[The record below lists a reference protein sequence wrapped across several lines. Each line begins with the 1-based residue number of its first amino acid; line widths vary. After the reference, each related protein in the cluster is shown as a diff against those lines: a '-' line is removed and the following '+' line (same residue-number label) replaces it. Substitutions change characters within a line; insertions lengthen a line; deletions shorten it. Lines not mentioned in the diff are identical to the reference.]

1 MKKLFLFLAV
11 LIAGSASQTALATEI
26 GDTLVLE
33 KVDKVRIETR
43 DTVQRIVINGV
54 KDDPYFHYS
63 QRISIPDTSAVRRK
77 MPNLKDFN
85 KVVIK
90 GNDDGKTPKVEG
102 SAHLYV
108 GMGTMTGAPDGYSL
122 WPAFEFGVGGTA
134 DWHPFGKKNVWSTGL
149 LLGFRTCHVKSNRYL
164 AKDDMGVVSFV
175 PYDAATQKKTHS
187 SLSIFS
193 LQVPLTPI
201 NADGREVGGVTMRPS
216 SVQADVQL
224 ARGLTKKV
232 VSIKA
237 VTAGAMHKGLV
248 LSGVKVDPV
257 KIEIAGNEE
266 TLAQITS
273 VDTEPVNLSDIGKS
287 TTRKTKLVLPE
298 GVTVTNREVTV
309 YLDIKSAEEPQDNS
323 QQVKL

>member
-193 LQVPLTPI
+193 LQVPLLYTHYFDAKCKWMLSVGALVNFNVSTRANRYYTFNDEEYDVSTSGLGQRPVPI
-201 NADGREVGGVTMRPS
+201 EPTVIFDAPYIPPLYCRYSPMTFFKDGRGPKMH
-216 SVQADVQL
+216 QL
-224 ARGLTKKV
+224 SFG
-232 VSIKA
+232 ICF
-237 VTAGAMHKGLV
+237 
-248 LSGVKVDPV
+248 
-257 KIEIAGNEE
+257 
-266 TLAQITS
+266 
-273 VDTEPVNLSDIGKS
+273 
-287 TTRKTKLVLPE
+287 
-298 GVTVTNREVTV
+298 
-309 YLDIKSAEEPQDNS
+309 
-323 QQVKL
+323 

>member
-1 MKKLFLFLAV
+1 M
-11 LIAGSASQTALATEI
+11 I
-26 GDTLVLE
+26 G
-33 KVDKVRIETR
+33 
-43 DTVQRIVINGV
+43 
-54 KDDPYFHYS
+54 
-63 QRISIPDTSAVRRK
+63 
-77 MPNLKDFN
+77 
-85 KVVIK
+85 
-90 GNDDGKTPKVEG
+90 
-102 SAHLYV
+102 YV
-108 GMGTMTGAPDGYSL
+108 GLSGNGTD
-122 WPAFEFGVGGTA
+122 
-134 DWHPFGKKNVWSTGL
+134 
-149 LLGFRTCHVKSNRYL
+149 
-164 AKDDMGVVSFV
+164 
-175 PYDAATQKKTHS
+175 
-187 SLSIFS
+187 FS

>member
-11 LIAGSASQTALATEI
+11 LIAGSASQADATEI

-102 SAHLYV
+102 SASVCWYGHD
-108 GMGTMTGAPDGYSL
+108 DGSSRRL
-122 WPAFEFGVGGTA
+122 FVVARLRKFGVGGTA

-149 LLGFRTCHVKSNRYL
+149 LLGFRY
-164 AKDDMGVVSFV
+164 
-175 PYDAATQKKTHS
+175 AT
-187 SLSIFS
+187 
-193 LQVPLTPI
+193 
-201 NADGREVGGVTMRPS
+201 
-216 SVQADVQL
+216 
-224 ARGLTKKV
+224 
-232 VSIKA
+232 
-237 VTAGAMHKGLV
+237 
-248 LSGVKVDPV
+248 
-257 KIEIAGNEE
+257 
-266 TLAQITS
+266 
-273 VDTEPVNLSDIGKS
+273 
-287 TTRKTKLVLPE
+287 
-298 GVTVTNREVTV
+298 
-309 YLDIKSAEEPQDNS
+309 
-323 QQVKL
+323 

>member
-1 MKKLFLFLAV
+1 MIGALQNLVRRNLAAKILCFLVA
-11 LIAGSASQTALATEI
+11 
-26 GDTLVLE
+26 LVLWGYVMNE
-33 KVDKVRIETR
+33 QNPSIEGSFTVPLTVMNAPEGYKVSQATGAVKLKVRGPRSMFVNAAEEDFSAYVDLDNASDGRKAYKVHTNMPQGFELVEVQPETVEVTLDRIETR
-43 DTVQRIVINGV
+43 QFQAELIVTGATAPGTTV
-54 KDDPYFHYS
+54 
-63 QRISIPDTSAVRRK
+63 A
-77 MPNLKDFN
+77 
-85 KVVIK
+85 KVTQSTTTV
-90 GNDDGKTPKVEG
+90 NVEG
-102 SAHLYV
+102 PKSLLDEVNRVIGYV
-108 GMGTMTGAPDGYSL
+108 GLSGNGTD
-122 WPAFEFGVGGTA
+122 
-134 DWHPFGKKNVWSTGL
+134 
-149 LLGFRTCHVKSNRYL
+149 
-164 AKDDMGVVSFV
+164 
-175 PYDAATQKKTHS
+175 
-187 SLSIFS
+187 FS

-232 VSIKA
+232 VNIKA
-237 VTAGAMHKGLV
+237 VTAGEMHKGLV

>member
-122 WPAFEFGVGGTA
+122 WP
-134 DWHPFGKKNVWSTGL
+134 P
-149 LLGFRTCHVKSNRYL
+149 
-164 AKDDMGVVSFV
+164 
-175 PYDAATQKKTHS
+175 S
-187 SLSIFS
+187 SLA
-193 LQVPLTPI
+193 LAV
-201 NADGREVGGVTMRPS
+201 RPTGIL
-216 SVQADVQL
+216 L
-224 ARGLTKKV
+224 ARRT
-232 VSIKA
+232 S
-237 VTAGAMHKGLV
+237 GA
-248 LSGVKVDPV
+248 PV
-257 KIEIAGNEE
+257 FSWA
-266 TLAQITS
+266 S
-273 VDTEPVNLSDIGKS
+273 VHAT
-287 TTRKTKLVLPE
+287 
-298 GVTVTNREVTV
+298 
-309 YLDIKSAEEPQDNS
+309 
-323 QQVKL
+323 